1 MTALSFLNWAQDSSS
16 MRAQQMMI
24 RDLIGPVNSMILRS
38 LYIVTG
44 LQESMRCVNDCLRIT
59 SDAIE
64 HRARCAWRD
73 QPTTCRRIPIGEGT
87 GVFPL
92 HLDDRRG

>member
-1 MTALSFLNWAQDSSS
+1 MTALGFLNCAQDSSN

-38 LYIVTG
+38 LDIVTG
-44 LQESMRCVNDCLRIT
+44 LQESMRCVNNLLRIA

-64 HRARCAWRD
+64 HRARCARRD
-73 QPTTCRRIPIGEGT
+73 QPTTCRRIPVGEGA